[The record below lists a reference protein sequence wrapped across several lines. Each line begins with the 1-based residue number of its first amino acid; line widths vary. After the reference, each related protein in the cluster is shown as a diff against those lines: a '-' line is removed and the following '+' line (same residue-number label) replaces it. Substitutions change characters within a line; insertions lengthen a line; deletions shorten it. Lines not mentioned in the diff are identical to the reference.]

1 MEFALASPPVEESSP
16 DKWLDWLCVCVCV
29 CVSVCVCVCVCACVC
44 AVCMCVRECVCA
56 MVSVL
61 HSQVGSPH
69 ASRHIDDGKCI
80 HNEP

>member
-1 MEFALASPPVEESSP
+1 MELTRSSRTGKWSLLWRLHLQRRAVQAS
-16 DKWLDWLCVCVCV
+16 
-29 CVSVCVCVCVCACVC
+29 VSIGCVCVCAVCVC
-44 AVCMCVRECVCA
+44 VQERVCA